1 MYLVSGCARKDCR
14 LIDYYFLDLRT
25 AKVPKKGEL
34 LPQIVAPLRDNVTQT
49 LLKMWKMNRKNY
61 RIKTKRETPAQI
73 NRRMR
78 MKFLPKIE
86 AMTPYETVEIHK
98 FHVDF
103 DAIKVK
109 ARRRKK
115 YEFKPLP
122 SPEGE
127 KY

>member
-1 MYLVSGCARKDCR
+1 M
-14 LIDYYFLDLRT
+14 
-25 AKVPKKGEL
+25 KKGCS
-34 LPQIVAPLRDNVTQT
+34 LPQIGASPGENVTQT
-49 LLKMWKMNRKNY
+49 LIKMWKMNRKNY

-86 AMTPYETVEIHK
+86 AMTPYETVGIHK

-103 DAIKVK
+103 DPIKVK

-115 YEFKPLP
+115 HEFKPLP
-122 SPEGE
+122 SVEGE
-127 KY
+127 KC